1 MRVRDEWLVKH
12 RGFQGDFYDYSNDF
26 FFSVYIFDRLIK
38 V

>member
-12 RGFQGDFYDYSNDF
+12 RGFQGDFYDYSKD